1 MVWTYEINGRDEHIK
16 KDIRI
21 TIYGH
26 LWDGLNNMVQPD
38 TAVIKMKDLAGN
50 SGLEML

>member
-1 MVWTYEINGRDEHIK
+1 VVWSYKNNGRNENIK

-21 TIYGH
+21 KIYGH

-50 SGLEML
+50 SGLEIL